1 MQSSRRNGTDDDGAP
16 DGNERST
23 RVAFLGNSILYFND
37 CPRLLQHMMGSDSM
51 IQESC
56 LRGGASLSSLW
67 NKGNGMRNMFRCP
80 NSRIVRNR
88 KNKENSN
95 SDDEEEEYEYDIGAP
110 AVKELLSDERGW
122 DFVVMN
128 DYTQGQALPV
138 RQHGKN
144 PYRYWSRSTLL
155 SSKHAIAFPY
165 FCRRPPIAS
174 SPPRAQKIWEAP
186 ATLPDC

>member
-1 MQSSRRNGTDDDGAP
+1 VYGRNRHGTDDDGAP

-110 AVKELLSDERGW
+110 TVKELLSDERGW

-128 DYTQGQALPV
+128 DYTQGPARTTTRQESVQVLEQKYAPLLKTCDCVPV
-138 RQHGKN
+138 FLQTAA
-144 PYRYWSRSTLL
+144 YRLESTKGAEDLG
-155 SSKHAIAFPY
+155 STRNF
-165 FCRRPPIAS
+165 
-174 SPPRAQKIWEAP
+174 
-186 ATLPDC
+186 T